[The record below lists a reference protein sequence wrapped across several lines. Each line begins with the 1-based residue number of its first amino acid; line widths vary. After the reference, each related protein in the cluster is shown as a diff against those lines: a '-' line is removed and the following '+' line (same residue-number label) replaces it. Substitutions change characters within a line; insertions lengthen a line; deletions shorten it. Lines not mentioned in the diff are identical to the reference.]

1 MIGIVA
7 CQGPYIKGGILYTGV
22 FILRQP
28 HLISPLVFH
37 ESFFFLA
44 FGQNPFLAGHTSGIV
59 QPVVVQDKNIRIYL
73 DCFKFFIKDKCQ

>member
-7 CQGPYIKGGILYTGV
+7 CQGPYLKDGFWYTGV
-22 FILRQP
+22 FILRQLQ
-28 HLISPLVFH
+28 LISPLVFH

-44 FGQNPFLAGHTSGIV
+44 SGQNPFLPGHTSGIV

-73 DCFKFFIKDKCQ
+73 DCFRFFIKDKR